1 MGFNSELKTKVLK
14 KVIKKP
20 RTAQEIGAPIGYDGR
35 GIGRVLGELVKDGSI
50 KKDAT
55 KRPPTYTKA

>member
-1 MGFNSELKTKVLK
+1 MAFNEKLKTKVLS

-20 RTAQEIGAPIGYDGR
+20 RTAAEVGSPLGYDGR
-35 GIGRVLGELVKDGSI
+35 GIGRVLGELVREGKIVKDT
-50 KKDAT
+50 T